1 MKGLLDLFKT
11 AFAEWRKDQSAV
23 LGAALAY
30 YTVFSLAPLL
40 LIALAVAGLVF
51 GEEAAR
57 NQISSQISG
66 LIGAQA
72 AEGVNDM
79 VASASK
85 KSTGAI
91 ATVLGIGAL
100 ILGASGVF
108 GQLQAAMN
116 QIWDVEPKA
125 KGGILKFFKDRFL
138 SISMVMGTCF
148 LLLVSLLASAAI
160 STVTSRFGAAGDAR
174 SALLQVADFVI
185 SFVVITVMFAA
196 LFKFLPETRVEWRD
210 CWLGAIFTSLLF
222 AAGKVLIGVYIGRS
236 GIASSYGA
244 AGSVLVILLW
254 VYYSAQILFFGAEL
268 TKAYAERV
276 GTRKDGNP
284 DKEKPRRGNV
294 GVLDS

>member
-1 MKGLLDLFKT
+1 LKSLLELFKT
-11 AFAEWRKDQSAV
+11 AFSEWRKDQSAV

-51 GEEAAR
+51 GEEAAK
-57 NQISSQISG
+57 NQITTQISG
-66 LIGAQA
+66 LIGSEA
-72 AEGVNDM
+72 AEGVNEM
-79 VASASK
+79 VQGASRKTS
-85 KSTGAI
+85 GVL
-91 ATVLGIGAL
+91 ATILGVGAL

-116 QIWDVEPKA
+116 QIWDVETKVQ
-125 KGGILKFFKDRFL
+125 GGILKFFKDRFL

-160 STVTSRFGAAGDAR
+160 NTVTSRFGTVGDGR
-174 SALLQVADFVI
+174 SAFLQVADFVI

-196 LFKFLPETRVEWRD
+196 LFKFLPETRIEWRD
-210 CWLGAIFTSLLF
+210 CWLGAVFTSLLF
-222 AAGKVLIGVYIGRS
+222 AIGKILIGVYIGRS

-268 TKAYAERV
+268 TKAYSERV
-276 GTRKDGNP
+276 GARKNMP
-284 DKEKPRRGNV
+284 KNEKPRV
-294 GVLDS
+294 GEPGALPS